1 MNERDR
7 QRLESMISK
16 PHGMILSTGPTGSG
30 KSTSLYSILKKV
42 NQPDIN
48 IITIEDP
55 VEYRIDKIRQVQL
68 NRKAGMTFAGGL
80 RSILRQDPDVIMVG
94 EIRDSETASIA
105 VQAALT
111 GHRVLST
118 LHTNDSPGA
127 ITRFI
132 DMGVEPFLVASVM
145 IVSFAQR
152 LVRKVCPRCKTTYR
166 PSREA
171 LKFWRLD
178 QVKNA
183 NFQQGKGCFNCMH
196 TGYKGR
202 TGVYEVLVIDDM
214 VQNLILKRKS
224 AHEIART
231 VKEAGNFTTLEENAA
246 EKVVQG
252 ITSLEEAASAVMF

>member
-1 MNERDR
+1 MLH
-7 QRLESMISK
+7 QVFSCL
-16 PHGMILSTGPTGSG
+16 ILS
-30 KSTSLYSILKKV
+30 
-42 NQPDIN
+42 
-48 IITIEDP
+48 
-55 VEYRIDKIRQVQL
+55 
-68 NRKAGMTFAGGL
+68 
-80 RSILRQDPDVIMVG
+80 
-94 EIRDSETASIA
+94 
-105 VQAALT
+105 AALT

-152 LVRKVCPRCKTTYR
+152 LVRKVCPSCKTAYQ

-171 LKFWRLD
+171 LKFWQLD

-202 TGVYEVLVIDDM
+202 TGVYEVLIIDDL
-214 VQNLILKRKS
+214 VQSLILQRKS
-224 AHEIART
+224 AHEIARV
-231 VKEAGNFTTLEENAA
+231 VKEAGNFTSLEENAA
-246 EKVVQG
+246 EKVVRG